1 MSLNMASNVE
11 HTRAYTFVEGKNLLF
26 QDLAVVFLITLPII
40 GIWNGFH
47 GNVDFRGKPMEK
59 TFSLITQKE
68 LNVDTSYLGQRTL
81 IIWALLGKCNCDL
94 GPRSRSPD
102 RMSNP

>member
-68 LNVDTSYLGQRTL
+68 VRYFIFGSTYINHLGIAR
-81 IIWALLGKCNCDL
+81 K
-94 GPRSRSPD
+94 
-102 RMSNP
+102 M